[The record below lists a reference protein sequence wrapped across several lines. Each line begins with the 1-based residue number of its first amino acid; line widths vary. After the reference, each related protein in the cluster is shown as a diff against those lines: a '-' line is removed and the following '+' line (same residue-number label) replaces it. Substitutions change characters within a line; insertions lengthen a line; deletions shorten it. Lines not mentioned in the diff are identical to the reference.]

1 MNSRDIYESELIKF
15 GEQIDIESEGEGRAK
30 SDPGLGLKGH

>member
-15 GEQIDIESEGEGRAK
+15 GEQIDIESEEGRAK